1 MLNAGDLP
9 AVLILIGSGGL
20 MFDKLGIAFRVQA
33 LTQMGKVIGPDWPD
47 KIPFL
52 RKSALPLTVR
62 SLVTA
67 PVVLFL

>member
-1 MLNAGDLP
+1 
-9 AVLILIGSGGL
+9 
-20 MFDKLGIAFRVQA
+20 MFDKLRTALRVPTLA
-33 LTQMGKVIGPDWPD
+33 QMGKLIGPDRPD

-52 RKSALPLTVR
+52 CKFALPLVVR